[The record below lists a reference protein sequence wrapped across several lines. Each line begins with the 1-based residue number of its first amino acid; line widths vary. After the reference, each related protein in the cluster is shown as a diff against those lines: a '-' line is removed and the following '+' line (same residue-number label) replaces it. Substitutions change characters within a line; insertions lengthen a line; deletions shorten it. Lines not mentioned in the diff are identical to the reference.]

1 MSTKIRLKFQTT
13 DFCIVKAEIFIN
25 GYIGDMFNTLG
36 DSNCYNLQKLNEDI
50 TNLPAAVTELNVHI
64 NSGGGLVSE
73 GFAIYD
79 KLVSLPYTVNTVV
92 EGMCGSIATVIAQ
105 AGKKGKRRMFQNSE
119 YFVHNPLW
127 IPSGP
132 DAHNAADLEKLTNDL
147 RRNEKKILDFY
158 VKSTG
163 ANRNILASKML
174 SESTLTAA
182 EAKQLGFIDEIITT
196 DVVAMVK
203 YQCAAAVTQNKI
215 LIKPSRNFGNKQ
227 KHMEKVL
234 KAEIKTGFDR
244 VAALFNTLLKG
255 KVVNAEQTLDDET
268 IIYTDTD
275 AIEEGSLVFTDEA
288 MTIPME
294 DGSYTTA
301 NGATFEVT
309 EGEVTTF
316 TPAPEAEEKVSNRRV
331 ARLVAKLA
339 VKEAELAAHKA
350 EKERFIAAAKAAKDE
365 FENFKNKII
374 TGRNE
379 FFEVVNTDPK
389 NHNRVRTNWQTAAAM
404 RRKNSN

>member
-1 MSTKIRLKFQTT
+1 MSTKIRCNFYSSHL
-13 DFCIVKAEIFIN
+13 CIVKAEIFIN

-79 KLVSLPYTVNTVV
+79 KLVSLPYTVNTIV

-105 AGKKGKRRMFQNSE
+105 AGKKGTRRMFQNSE

-132 DAHNAADLEKLTNDL
+132 DAHNATDLEKLTADL
-147 RRNEKKILDFY
+147 RKNEKKILDFY
-158 VKSTG
+158 VRSTG
-163 ANRNILASKML
+163 ANRHVLAAKMQT
-174 SESTLTAA
+174 ETTLNAT

-203 YQCAAAVTQNKI
+203 YQCAAAVTTRINNLNK
-215 LIKPSRNFGNKQ
+215 PNTPQ

-234 KAEIKTGFDR
+234 KAEIKTGFNK

-255 KVVNAEQTLDDET
+255 RTVNAALTLNDET
-268 IIYTDTD
+268 LIYTDTD
-275 AIEEGSLVFTDEA
+275 ALEEGSLVFTDEA
-288 MTIPME
+288 LTTPME
-294 DGSYTTA
+294 NGSYTTA
-301 NGATFEVT
+301 DGATFVVT
-309 EGEVTTF
+309 DGEVTTI

-350 EKERFIAAAKAAKDE
+350 EKERFIAAAKAAREE
-365 FENFKNKII
+365 FEAFKNKII
-374 TGRNE
+374 TGGNE

-389 NHNRVRTNWQTAAAM
+389 TQSRTRTNWQTAAAN

>member
-1 MSTKIRLKFQTT
+1 
-13 DFCIVKAEIFIN
+13 
-25 GYIGDMFNTLG
+25 MFNTLG

-50 TNLPAAVTELNVHI
+50 ANLPAAVTELNVHI

-79 KLVSLPYTVNTVV
+79 KLVSLPYTVNTIV

-132 DAHNAADLEKLTNDL
+132 DAHNAADLEKLTGDL

-158 VKSTG
+158 VKCTG
-163 ANRNILASKML
+163 TNRNTLANKMI
-174 SESTLTAA
+174 SESTLTAT

-203 YQCAAAVTQNKI
+203 YQCAAAVT
-215 LIKPSRNFGNKQ
+215 PRNNNFHKTNTKQ

-255 KVVNAEQTLDDET
+255 KVVNAELTLDDET
-268 IIYTDTD
+268 VIYTDTD

-288 MTIPME
+288 MTMPME

-301 NGATFEVT
+301 DGATFEVV
-309 EGEVTTF
+309 EGEVTAF
-316 TPAPEAEEKVSNRRV
+316 TPAPEAEEKVTNRRV
-331 ARLVAKLA
+331 ARLVARLA

-350 EKERFIAAAKAAKDE
+350 EKERFIAAAKAAKEE
-365 FENFKNKII
+365 FEAFKNKII

-379 FFEVVNTDPK
+379 FFEVQNTDPK
-389 NHNRVRTNWQTAAAM
+389 TTNRVRANWQTAAAQ
-404 RRKNSN
+404 RRKNTPNP